1 LIGCGV
7 GWLTLPGAEV
17 CIDRKT
23 GCSEGDT
30 SLALDLWQLYRQSR
44 RFAFGA
50 GILLALIPT
59 TDAPK
64 QDPQGVQRDHAR
76 RYFTVEGML
85 RYYPYV
91 GETVEWWVGGTGGL
105 VVVSDR
111 FVVKEDQEDDRALL
125 GPRGVTVRTE
135 GGTIGIAGGP
145 VLSLAPHWSLGLTLR
160 YGHWFLP
167 EEPAHDPLGSQAS
180 LTGRNTVFSAG
191 VTVEP
196 RHPIFGSIRVRHFGP
211 RPLDGAASLKS
222 ASTPLWNAE
231 VGYRVSAKARVV
243 VELFNVPNASGSDI
257 DYFYTSRLPGE
268 PRAGVEDVHTHPALP
283 RSARVGL
290 QLSF

>member
-1 LIGCGV
+1 VKHLCALGILCAAAASAETAAAQTDRDPLHPLGARPAVGFAAVDRPTGIAEAGV

-30 SLALDLWQLYRQSR
+30 SLALELWQLYRQSR
-44 RFAFGA
+44 RFALGA

-59 TDAPK
+59 TDAP
-64 QDPQGVQRDHAR
+64 QEDPEGVERDHSR

-91 GETVEWWVGGTGGL
+91 GETVEWWLGATGGL

-111 FVVKEDQEDDRALL
+111 FIVVEERTDDRALL

-135 GGTIGIAGGP
+135 GGTIGLAGGP
-145 VLSLAPHWSLGLTLR
+145 VLALAPHWSLGLTLR

-167 EEPAHDPLGSQAS
+167 NQPASDPLGSEAS

-191 VTVEP
+191 VSVAFRT
-196 RHPIFGSIRVRHFGP
+196 
-211 RPLDGAASLKS
+211 
-222 ASTPLWNAE
+222 
-231 VGYRVSAKARVV
+231 
-243 VELFNVPNASGSDI
+243 EL
-257 DYFYTSRLPGE
+257 
-268 PRAGVEDVHTHPALP
+268 
-283 RSARVGL
+283 
-290 QLSF
+290 

>member
-1 LIGCGV
+1 MKRALLPLVFGLVSTLPSLAQAQSDRDPLHPLGAPPGFAGLDRPSGIAEAGV

-64 QDPQGVQRDHAR
+64 QDPQGVQRDHSR

-145 VLSLAPHWSLGLTLR
+145 VLALAPHWSLGLTLR

-167 EEPAHDPLGSQAS
+167 EKPAHDPLGSEAS

-191 VTVEP
+191 VAVAFRT
-196 RHPIFGSIRVRHFGP
+196 
-211 RPLDGAASLKS
+211 
-222 ASTPLWNAE
+222 
-231 VGYRVSAKARVV
+231 
-243 VELFNVPNASGSDI
+243 EL
-257 DYFYTSRLPGE
+257 
-268 PRAGVEDVHTHPALP
+268 
-283 RSARVGL
+283 
-290 QLSF
+290 

>member
-1 LIGCGV
+1 MKRALLPLIFGLISTIPGLARAQSDRDPLHPLGAPPGFAGLDRPSGIAEAGV

-23 GCSEGDT
+23 GCSQGDT

-64 QDPQGVQRDHAR
+64 QDPQGVQRDHSR

-167 EEPAHDPLGSQAS
+167 DEPAHDPLGSQAS
-180 LTGRNTVFSAG
+180 LTGRNTMFSAG
-191 VTVEP
+191 VAVAFRT
-196 RHPIFGSIRVRHFGP
+196 
-211 RPLDGAASLKS
+211 
-222 ASTPLWNAE
+222 
-231 VGYRVSAKARVV
+231 
-243 VELFNVPNASGSDI
+243 EL
-257 DYFYTSRLPGE
+257 
-268 PRAGVEDVHTHPALP
+268 
-283 RSARVGL
+283 
-290 QLSF
+290 

>member
-1 LIGCGV
+1 MKSSLASLVLVSAALFAPSALAQDDSDPMRPLGPRPAIGFAAIDRPTGIAEAGV
-7 GWLTLPGAEV
+7 GWLTLPGADV

-23 GCSEGDT
+23 GCSKGDT
-30 SLALDLWQLYRQSR
+30 SLALELWQLYRQST

-59 TDAPK
+59 TDAP
-64 QDPQGVQRDHAR
+64 QADPEGLERDHSR
-76 RYFTVEGML
+76 RYFTIEGMI

-91 GETVEWWVGGTGGL
+91 GETVEWWFGGTGGL

-111 FVVKEDQEDDRALL
+111 FVVSQHAEDDRALL

-145 VLSLAPHWSLGLTLR
+145 VLALAPHWSLGLTLR

-167 EEPAHDPLGSQAS
+167 NEPARDPLGSEAS

-191 VTVEP
+191 ATVAF
-196 RHPIFGSIRVRHFGP
+196 R
-211 RPLDGAASLKS
+211 
-222 ASTPLWNAE
+222 T
-231 VGYRVSAKARVV
+231 
-243 VELFNVPNASGSDI
+243 EL
-257 DYFYTSRLPGE
+257 
-268 PRAGVEDVHTHPALP
+268 
-283 RSARVGL
+283 
-290 QLSF
+290 

>member
-1 LIGCGV
+1 MKSGLPLLSALAAALFSPHAFGQTDGDPLDPLGPRPAVGFAGMDRPTGIAEAGV

-17 CIDRKT
+17 CIDRET

-30 SLALDLWQLYRQSR
+30 SLALELWQLYRQSR

-64 QDPQGVQRDHAR
+64 TDPEGVVRDHSR
-76 RYFTVEGML
+76 RYFTVEGMI

-91 GETVEWWVGGTGGL
+91 GETVEWWFGATGGL
-105 VVVSDR
+105 VVFIDR
-111 FVVKEDQEDDRALL
+111 FVVAQDQEDDRALL

-135 GGTIGIAGGP
+135 GGSIGIAGGP
-145 VLSLAPHWSLGLTLR
+145 VLALAPHWSLGLTLR

-167 EEPAHDPLGSQAS
+167 NEPARDPLGSEAS

-191 VTVEP
+191 ATVAF
-196 RHPIFGSIRVRHFGP
+196 R
-211 RPLDGAASLKS
+211 
-222 ASTPLWNAE
+222 T
-231 VGYRVSAKARVV
+231 
-243 VELFNVPNASGSDI
+243 EL
-257 DYFYTSRLPGE
+257 
-268 PRAGVEDVHTHPALP
+268 
-283 RSARVGL
+283 
-290 QLSF
+290 